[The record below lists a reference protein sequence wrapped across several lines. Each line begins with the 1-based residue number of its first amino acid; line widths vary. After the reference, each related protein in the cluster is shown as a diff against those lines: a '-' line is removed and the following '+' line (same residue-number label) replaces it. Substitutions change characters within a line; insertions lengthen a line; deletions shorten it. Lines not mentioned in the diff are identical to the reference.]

1 MQCSSQ
7 HTLLPQSNVGC
18 GFIIGRFHPRHND
31 DGCRLVQRWLHIHDN
46 VFRCSGIPLCL
57 QEVFTARPT
66 LLPLHLNST
75 PGKHQMAK
83 NRIVFNRCTAYAAV
97 KFITV
102 RVCIDGPCVHDG

>member
-1 MQCSSQ
+1 MMMVAVWFPADC
-7 HTLLPQSNVGC
+7 TFMTMCFAVN
-18 GFIIGRFHPRHND
+18 
-31 DGCRLVQRWLHIHDN
+31 
-46 VFRCSGIPLCL
+46 GILLCL
-57 QEVFTARPT
+57 QEVFTTRPT

-83 NRIVFNRCTAYAAV
+83 NRIVFDRCAAYAAV